1 MSRPAQ
7 RVNRPVCEPPFSEES
22 PYAPKADA
30 GNNTFRAAL
39 HGRPFAN
46 IGASFGID
54 DVTETLPPHTP
65 IVPDD

>member
-22 PYAPKADA
+22 PYVPKADA
-30 GNNTFRAAL
+30 NDNTFRAAL
-39 HGRPFAN
+39 HGRPFTN
-46 IGASFGID
+46 IGASFVINATGAL
-54 DVTETLPPHTP
+54 TPHTP